1 MHEQPFSRRACLQ
14 TQILSEIEMY
24 FLILNWFQAAIVFL
38 AFCPISNPV
47 LFPHYCIDEVQLIVT
62 AHPGSEVVLKG
73 IEESNKLELKLTIK
87 LKFTFNPTAL
97 LFVQE
102 LFIDICPIWFVVT
115 IFTWNVRPI
124 ISVVVC
130 SCWSAFYSTLHN
142 HSLIVQIQNCRSNEP
157 QLIISLF

>member
-62 AHPGSEVVLKG
+62 AHRGSEVVLRG
-73 IEESNKLELKLTIK
+73 IEQSNKLELKINYQVKIYLQSYITFICLGTFHWYLSNLVCGYHFH
-87 LKFTFNPTAL
+87 LK
-97 LFVQE
+97 
-102 LFIDICPIWFVVT
+102 CPS
-115 IFTWNVRPI
+115 NYQ
-124 ISVVVC
+124 C
-130 SCWSAFYSTLHN
+130 S
-142 HSLIVQIQNCRSNEP
+142 SL
-157 QLIISLF
+157 